1 MKLQI
6 ALDLTTT
13 EQAVALVEKTLPYI
27 DIAEVGTPMIIR
39 EGMVPVRELKKRF
52 PDLCVLAD
60 TKIVDGGA
68 LECADAVEAGADI
81 ITVLAFSDRQTVRDV
96 VEVAHKAGRKVMAD
110 LIGIEDIPAVAL
122 EMAALDVDYICVH
135 TGVDAQKSG
144 RTPLG
149 DLDKLLT
156 VLPPEKTGVAGGIS
170 LKTVGEYAARKPG
183 ILIAGGALAGS
194 VDPRQTAKDMKEA
207 ME

>member
-13 EQAVALVEKTLPYI
+13 EEAISLVEKTLPYI
-27 DIAEVGTPMIIR
+27 DIAEVGTPMIMR

-52 PDLCVLAD
+52 PELCVLAD

-68 LECADAVEAGADI
+68 LECGDAVEAGADI
-81 ITVLAFSDRQTVRDV
+81 VTVLAFSDRQTVRDV
-96 VEVAHKAGRKVMAD
+96 VDVAHKAGRKVMAD

-149 DLDKLLT
+149 DLDRLLT
-156 VLPPEKTGVAGGIS
+156 VLPSEKTGVAGGIS
-170 LKTVGEYAARKPG
+170 LKTIGSYAARKPG

-194 VDPRQTAKDMKEA
+194 VDPRQTAKEMKEA
-207 ME
+207 MV